1 MTNKLRGMPGPAA
14 HVFCIL
20 WTLLLTA
27 VLLVTALAF
36 PAVRL
41 MTDRDWNVKLAKD
54 SAVVDAQYAAIGE
67 TVDALAEKYSF
78 EPNTVMDLVTRESIE
93 AYAEKLVDWRLAL
106 LTADAD
112 YTVPAYQVEGLTDA
126 IKADET
132 FQAATD
138 KNRRTSVARDTITV
152 KVQRT
157 VEETVAPL
165 RLSLIALALGK
176 ALPVLNLSR
185 FTPYLPYAPY
195 MLLGVSLLLAG
206 LIALTAHKRLVK
218 AALYIGSACT
228 ASGLLL
234 AAVGVLL
241 ALANVPQL
249 VGAYS
254 AMAGM
259 QVETLLRALAWGYVV
274 QCGVLLIVGLLLI
287 GVHQRGMQPLY
298 RAAEQA
304 A

>member
-1 MTNKLRGMPGPAA
+1 MSTKEKAARRGSKAGI
-14 HVFCIL
+14 VIIL
-20 WTLLLTA
+20 LC
-27 VLLVTALAF
+27 
-36 PAVRL
+36 
-41 MTDRDWNVKLAKD
+41 
-54 SAVVDAQYAAIGE
+54 
-67 TVDALAEKYSF
+67 
-78 EPNTVMDLVTRESIE
+78 
-93 AYAEKLVDWRLAL
+93 
-106 LTADAD
+106 
-112 YTVPAYQVEGLTDA
+112 
-126 IKADET
+126 
-132 FQAATD
+132 
-138 KNRRTSVARDTITV
+138 
-152 KVQRT
+152 
-157 VEETVAPL
+157 
-165 RLSLIALALGK
+165 
-176 ALPVLNLSR
+176 
-185 FTPYLPYAPY
+185 
-195 MLLGVSLLLAG
+195 LAG

-234 AAVGVLL
+234 AAVGALL

-274 QCGVLLIVGLLLI
+274 QCGVLLVVGLLLI